1 MTIFKYF
8 LLTIFIISILS
19 ILIYSIK
26 SRKPIKFLLFNAFI
40 GVTTLLILYFTRKLT
55 GLNIALNPYT
65 VIISSTLGVPA
76 VILTLFL
83 NFLIIM

>member
-1 MTIFKYF
+1 MTVFKYF
-8 LLTIFIISILS
+8 LLTIFIISILA

-26 SRKPIKFLLFNAFI
+26 SRKPIKFLLFNAFMGI
-40 GVTTLLILYFTRKLT
+40 ATLLILYLTRKLT

-65 VIISSTLGVPA
+65 VILASTLGVPA